1 MQVPSLT
8 QPTAKASWQVDTP
21 PSADPVQP
29 TPKPG
34 AGKAAAV
41 KAAVQAPQVS
51 TPTGSSPLPAD
62 VPDSE
67 DAAPTGPV
75 LMPNSTSTSANE
87 ASTGPQGVLQPRQT
101 PAVSSRLSALKAR
114 LDSEKHR
121 SSGDDMPS
129 GPRYA
134 ATLLRYKYF
143 LTVSQPARLHCNTM
157 CQMSAMT

>member
-8 QPTAKASWQVDTP
+8 QPTAKASWQVDTL

-29 TPKPG
+29 TTKPG
-34 AGKAAAV
+34 AGKSAAA

-75 LMPNSTSTSANE
+75 RCLA
-87 ASTGPQGVLQPRQT
+87 QGTKHLHKAYGFVGLGDGSLNMYNVKSEMRPVCT
-101 PAVSSRLSALKAR
+101 CPA
-114 LDSEKHR
+114 
-121 SSGDDMPS
+121 
-129 GPRYA
+129 
-134 ATLLRYKYF
+134 
-143 LTVSQPARLHCNTM
+143 
-157 CQMSAMT
+157 

>member
-1 MQVPSLT
+1 MGMQVSSLT

-34 AGKAAAV
+34 AGKAAAA

-75 LMPNSTSTSANE
+75 RCFAQSTET
-87 ASTGPQGVLQPRQT
+87 LC
-101 PAVSSRLSALKAR
+101 L
-114 LDSEKHR
+114 HR
-121 SSGDDMPS
+121 RRDLIGLGEEM
-129 GPRYA
+129 A
-134 ATLLRYKYF
+134 A
-143 LTVSQPARLHCNTM
+143 
-157 CQMSAMT
+157 